1 MAMTCYIEH
10 FDSLPDD
17 IKDMIYSK
25 IIYSQSKE
33 LLLEIRDRKLYEF
46 ILEKI
51 GYPYMKPTL
60 ENVTQLLTNMPPIY
74 SIAIMDIIGQIRT
87 KIIEID

>member
-1 MAMTCYIEH
+1 MTCYIEH